1 MMRIFVTGAAPWVN
15 SGYGKP
21 WRYLFPRLHAAG
33 HDLAMAPFY
42 GWRGNTSTIEIGG
55 APVKFYTLA
64 RDQFF
69 NDVIEH
75 HVADFKADV
84 VITMQDVWTLNGWG
98 EHKLRWCPNFPVDT
112 QPVSKPIL
120 AAIEGCHT
128 PLVNTQWAQR
138 ELFQHGWMNARYIPY
153 SIDADIYKPGDRKAA
168 RAAMGIPE
176 DAFVAGM
183 VAANS
188 SYPSRKSFPEVIIA
202 FRDWLAAG
210 NDGFLYL
217 HTTITPKRS
226 KGIRFEQ
233 LLKTVGIDWSTIDDP
248 DPERRAR
255 AKILFPSQHRM
266 WSGSVD
272 DAELA
277 QLYNGMDVL
286 LSPSQAEG
294 FGIPIVEAQA
304 CGIPVVTTNI
314 TSMPELTFAGLC
326 LEPAQLTWE
335 QQGGW
340 RGVADIG
347 AITDALDWADSLQTD
362 ERAMLSEM
370 GIIGA
375 SDFDFDVCVE
385 RDWLPFLESLADSDA

>member
-1 MMRIFVTGAAPWVN
+1 MKIFVTGAAPWVN

-33 HDLAMAPFY
+33 HELAMAPFF

-75 HVADFKADV
+75 HVAEFGADV
-84 VITMQDVWTLNGWG
+84 VITMQDVWTLTGWG
-98 EHKLRWCPNFPVDT
+98 NYNFRWCPNFPIDT
-112 QPVSKPIL
+112 QPVSGAIL
-120 AAIEGCHT
+120 EAIEGCQT
-128 PLVNTQWAQR
+128 PLVNTRWAQR
-138 ELFQHGWMNARYIPY
+138 ELFQHGWMNARYVPY
-153 SIDADIYKPGDRKAA
+153 SIDTDIYKPGSHQAA
-168 RAAMGIPE
+168 RELMGIPE
-176 DAFVAGM
+176 GAFVAGM
-183 VAANS
+183 IAANS
-188 SYPSRKSFPEVIIA
+188 SYPSRKSFPEVILA
-202 FRDWLAAG
+202 FRDWLAVG

-217 HTTITPKRS
+217 HTTITPKRKS
-226 KGIRFEQ
+226 GVQFVP
-233 LLKTVGIDWSTIDDP
+233 LLQSLGIDWSTIDDP

-266 WSGSVD
+266 WSGAVD
-272 DAELA
+272 DTELA
-277 QLYNGMDVL
+277 QLYQGLDVL

-294 FGIPIVEAQA
+294 FGIPIIEAQA

-326 LEPAQLTWE
+326 LEPAQLMWE

-340 RGVADIG
+340 RACASVG
-347 AITDALDWADSLQTD
+347 AITDALNWAAALTTE
-362 ERAMLSEM
+362 EREMLSDT
-370 GIIGA
+370 GVIGA

-385 RDWLPFLESLADSDA
+385 RDWLPFLDELAAGDS